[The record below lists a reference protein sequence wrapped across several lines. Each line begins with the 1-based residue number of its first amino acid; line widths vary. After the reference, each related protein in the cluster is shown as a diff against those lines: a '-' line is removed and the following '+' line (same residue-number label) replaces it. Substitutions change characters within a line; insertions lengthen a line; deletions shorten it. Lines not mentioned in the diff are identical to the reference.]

1 MTETNICSKI
11 VEELKKNPVEN
22 FLPLVDLTLEKSN
35 NVEVY
40 INGENVEKGN
50 YKNVLVLWKGFKVKG
65 KRIRDAFVVAE
76 SEEEVGKLLDLLG
89 DEEEED
95 KGEFLGYTFF
105 VKPEFSHV
113 VEKRFPHKKK
123 ENFLLFTLTDKENFK
138 TVKNSEHKVEKLT
151 PEPEYIRQITR
162 NWKYSDDDRFI
173 KERMTENPFFGIKG
187 EEKLSSYI
195 GSFLRM
201 PPGSI
206 FKHGYIFLA
215 FANTEEELRGKGMQ
229 KSVSSTMVEYSLE
242 HGMVPLMYIVEG
254 NEPSIRVAKSLGF
267 EHVATHVNLSD
278 SQKGESLNKNN
289 N

>member
-1 MTETNICSKI
+1 
-11 VEELKKNPVEN
+11 
-22 FLPLVDLTLEKSN
+22 
-35 NVEVY
+35 
-40 INGENVEKGN
+40 
-50 YKNVLVLWKGFKVKG
+50 
-65 KRIRDAFVVAE
+65 
-76 SEEEVGKLLDLLG
+76 
-89 DEEEED
+89 
-95 KGEFLGYTFF
+95 
-105 VKPEFSHV
+105 
-113 VEKRFPHKKK
+113 
-123 ENFLLFTLTDKENFK
+123 
-138 TVKNSEHKVEKLT
+138 
-151 PEPEYIRQITR
+151 
-162 NWKYSDDDRFI
+162 
-173 KERMTENPFFGIKG
+173 MTENPFFGIKG